1 MSTCPTCLNTLH
13 QVTPES
19 LAVLAELHQASMA
32 AEAAAAAEVE
42 EEQETRAEYQAEI
55 ERYRAMLALLGGLEE
70 EVAK

>member
-1 MSTCPTCLNTLH
+1 M
-13 QVTPES
+13 
-19 LAVLAELHQASMA
+19 LAELHQASMA

-42 EEQETRAEYQAEI
+42 EEQEARAEYQAEI